1 MNVVKKINNNVAIC
15 VDGNGNELIAF
26 GKGIGFPKMPYE
38 IMDLSVIDRTFYNV
52 NPGMLKLINDLPQEI
67 IEFSAKML
75 NVINAQGYDYN
86 PNAILT
92 MADHI
97 EFALE
102 RKKNNIKVN
111 MPLVYEVKQ
120 KYPKELKYGKYI
132 LKQIYKT
139 FNIKLDADEAVG
151 IALNLVNSQIE
162 NQKRDDKNISYEK
175 QVIKEITE
183 IIERE
188 LQFNIDKDSFNY
200 TRFATHLQYLIH
212 RLNDNQCID
221 SDNQAMY
228 DKAETEY
235 KDIAECVDIINE
247 YLNKNFNCVL
257 TDEERLYLILHINR
271 VYAKEGL

>member
-1 MNVVKKINNNVAIC
+1 MDAVKKINNNVAIC

-26 GKGIGFPKMPYE
+26 GKGIGFPKMPYK
-38 IMDLSVIDRTFYNV
+38 IKDLDVIDRTFYNV
-52 NPGMLKLINDLPQEI
+52 NPGMLQLVNDLPQDI

-75 NVINAQGYDYN
+75 NVINAQGYEYN

-97 EFALE
+97 EFALQ
-102 RKKNNIKVN
+102 RKKNNIKVS

-120 KYPKELKYGKYI
+120 KYPQELKYGKYI
-132 LKQIYKT
+132 LRQIYKT
-139 FNIKLDADEAVG
+139 FHVRLDADEAVG

-162 NQKRDDKNISYEK
+162 SRDTNTRTISYEK
-175 QVIKEITE
+175 QVIEEITD

-188 LQFNIDKDSFNY
+188 LQFNIDKDSFSY

-221 SDNQAMY
+221 SDNEAMY
-228 DKAETEY
+228 DKAELEY
-235 KDIAECVDIINE
+235 KDIAECVYIIND
-247 YLNKNFNCVL
+247 YLDNNFNCRL
-257 TDEERLYLILHINR
+257 TKEERLYLILHINR

>member
-26 GKGIGFPKMPYE
+26 GKGIGFP
-38 IMDLSVIDRTFYNV
+38 
-52 NPGMLKLINDLPQEI
+52 
-67 IEFSAKML
+67 
-75 NVINAQGYDYN
+75 
-86 PNAILT
+86 NAILT

-102 RKKNNIKVN
+102 RKKNNIKVS

-120 KYPKELKYGKYI
+120 KYPQELKYGKYI
-132 LKQIYKT
+132 LKQIHKT
-139 FNIKLDADEAVG
+139 FNVKLDADEAVG

-162 NQKRDDKNISYEK
+162 SKDTAGKTISYEK
-175 QVIKEITE
+175 QVIKEVTD

-200 TRFATHLQYLIH
+200 TRFATHLQYLLH

-228 DKAETEY
+228 DKAEEEY
-235 KDIAECVDIINE
+235 KDIADCVDIINE
-247 YLNKNFNCVL
+247 YLDKNFNCTL